1 MSAINFEEV
10 NNKVL
15 GWSVFFTICYTVVAV
30 VIGLLTFSQA
40 ILFDAVTN
48 LVGIVLTYVSVFT
61 MKFIKKKDSWN
72 YPFGKAV
79 FEPFI
84 VIVQYCIIL
93 GLCITNAFTAVQV
106 ILMGGHEMNIS
117 SGILYG
123 FFGSVYSL
131 AIIYFLRSISNK
143 NPTAISELEIDQW
156 RFTALGTVGILFGFS
171 LALFLSRTP
180 LVPYIAFVDPVLTLC
195 ITMFFA
201 RIAILAIG
209 KSIKELLSGKP
220 SEDITKIIE
229 QKVEQVSSQYK
240 FRDKVLRL
248 GKSGGQIIIEIDYII
263 EQDCLLDCVYMQDKL
278 RSQLKNT
285 LTELSYEKWLNVNFS
300 GDIKWSEHTL

>member
-1 MSAINFEEV
+1 MSTISFEEV

-15 GWSVFFTICYTVVAV
+15 GWSIVFTIVYTIVAV
-30 VIGLLTFSQA
+30 VVGLLTFSQA

-48 LVGIVLTYVSVFT
+48 LVGLVLTYVSIFT
-61 MKFIKKKDSWN
+61 IKFIKKKDSWN

-106 ILMGGHEMNIS
+106 ILSGGHEMNIS

-123 FFGSVYSL
+123 FFGSIYSL
-131 AIIYFLRSISNK
+131 VIIYFLRSIAKK

-156 RFTALGTVGILFGFS
+156 RFTAIGTLALMFGFT
-171 LALFLSRTP
+171 LAIFVARTP
-180 LVPYIAFVDPVLTLC
+180 LDKYITLVDPILTLC
-195 ITMFFA
+195 ITIFFA
-201 RIAILAIG
+201 RTAIIAIG
-209 KSIKELLSGKP
+209 RSVKELLSAKP
-220 SEDITKIIE
+220 SEEITKMIE
-229 QKVEQVSSQYK
+229 LKVEQVSRQYK
-240 FRDKVLRL
+240 FKDQVLRL
-248 GKSGGQIIIEIDYII
+248 GKAGGQIIIEIDYII
-263 EQDCLLDCVYMQDKL
+263 EQDCLLDCVFMQDKL
-278 RSQLKNT
+278 RTELKST

-300 GDIKWSEHTL
+300 GDIKWAEHAL